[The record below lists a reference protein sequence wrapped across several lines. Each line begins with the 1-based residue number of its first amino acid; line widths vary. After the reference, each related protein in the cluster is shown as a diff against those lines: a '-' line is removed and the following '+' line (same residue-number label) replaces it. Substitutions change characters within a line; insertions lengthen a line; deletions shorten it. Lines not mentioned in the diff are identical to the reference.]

1 MGYLTATLGFVG
13 VFGAVVFA
21 HELGHYLV
29 AKYNDVEV
37 ETFSFGLGPRLAG
50 FQYGETEYRL
60 SALPLGGYVKLL
72 GENPHDPEEAGD
84 DPRAFANKSIGART
98 AVLLAGA
105 VFNLLLGYVLYVPHG
120 MVQGEVILPARV
132 GYVHPDKPAHGK
144 LQVGDRIVALN
155 GQEVESFEDITLR
168 NELLGDVTRKFLV
181 ERDGERRVVR
191 IDPVPITRENFNQTS
206 YVVGID
212 PFVPPVVGSLSSDA
226 GAREAG
232 LRGGDRLTALNGDP
246 VRSWNQFQERLR
258 ARRGSEV
265 SLTLRRDGTER
276 SVTLS
281 PPGGDS
287 EWRTWM
293 RSMGLV
299 PRVDR
304 RYAGPLESLVYAA
317 ERTVRDVGLMY
328 RALAAMV
335 QQRLSPENLAGPLGI
350 MALTGRMANT
360 GFWPLVRFT
369 AFFSINLGILN
380 LLPIP
385 VLDGGHIA
393 LSVPEMLTGTPLSQ
407 SIVERANRIGLALLL
422 GLLVFVTYNDL
433 LRLDLIQGIFKLFG
447 T

>member
-1 MGYLTATLGFVG
+1 MGYVTATLGFVG

-21 HELGHYLV
+21 HELGHYLL

-37 ETFSFGLGPRLAG
+37 ETFSFGLGPKLAG
-50 FQYGETEYRL
+50 LRYGETEYRL
-60 SALPLGGYVKLL
+60 SVLPLGGYVKLL
-72 GENPHDPEEAGD
+72 GENPHDPEAAGD

-105 VFNLLLGYVLYVPHG
+105 AFNLLLGYVLYVPHG
-120 MVQGEVILPARV
+120 MFQGEVVLPARV
-132 GYVHPDKPAHGK
+132 GYVHSDKPAHGK
-144 LQVGDRIVALN
+144 LKVGDRILALN
-155 GQEVESFEDITLR
+155 GEPVDSFEDVTLR
-168 NELLGDVTRKFLV
+168 NELLGEGIREFTV
-181 ERDGERRVVR
+181 EREGQRRTVR
-191 IDPVPITRENFNQTS
+191 IEPVAITRETFNQTS

-212 PFVPPVVGSLSSDA
+212 PFVPPVVGSLPA
-226 GAREAG
+226 GAGALEAG
-232 LRGGDRLTALNGDP
+232 LREGDRLSSLDGEP
-246 VRSWNQFQERLR
+246 LRSWNQFQERLR
-258 ARRGSEV
+258 DRRGSEV
-265 SLTLRRDGTER
+265 SLALRRDGTSR
-276 SVTLS
+276 TVTLS
-281 PPGGDS
+281 VPGD
-287 EWRTWM
+287 ETAWREWM
-293 RSMGLV
+293 RDMGWV
-299 PRVDR
+299 PRIER
-304 RYAGPLESLVYAA
+304 HYAGPLEAFGYAA
-317 ERTVRDVGLMY
+317 RRTVRDVELMY

-335 QQRLSPENLAGPLGI
+335 AQQLSPENLAGPLGI

-393 LSVPEMLTGTPLSQ
+393 LSVPEMLTGTPLSER
-407 SIVERANRIGLALLL
+407 IVERANRIGLALLL